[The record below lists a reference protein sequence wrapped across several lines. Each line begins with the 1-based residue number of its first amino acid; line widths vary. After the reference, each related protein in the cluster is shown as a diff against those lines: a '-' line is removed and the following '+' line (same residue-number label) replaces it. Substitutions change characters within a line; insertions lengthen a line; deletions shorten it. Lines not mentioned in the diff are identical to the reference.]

1 MTQNTGAENTHKAG
15 KIIRRILAVLG
26 VLVLLVLSFAV
37 FSYFHLKS
45 FFTAPQK
52 VDDRG
57 RLYYTEYT
65 GDYESP
71 FVTFIFDKIKPV
83 RSGGCSAF
91 YTESTDGGYRTGRNY
106 DLPHMDKQGNTTGLN
121 MVVRCSPEG
130 KYSSVGVA
138 DVAMFSRIGMNYVQ
152 GSLDKGQ
159 LTDVLLSLVPYICV
173 DGINETGLSA
183 SILAL
188 DLKEGETAVF
198 QTEEGKE
205 PVIITELLRQILDNC
220 ASVGEAVELAKDRNM
235 INTFGADFHMFVTDD
250 SGSSAVLE
258 WRNNTFIV
266 TYTDMITNFY
276 VAFDDAEDC
285 YLDGGLKEKFIA
297 PAENPFNYR
306 FGYGHGYERF
316 KKLMA
321 VKAEKAA
328 AGSMAMDD
336 SEIMETLKAVSQ
348 EYTGELT
355 SLTQYSAI
363 YDNTNGTLDLC
374 VYPDYSK
381 VYHYDVE

>member
-138 DVAMFSRIGMNYVQ
+138 DVAMFSRIGLNYVQ

-321 VKAEKAA
+321 V
-328 AGSMAMDD
+328 
-336 SEIMETLKAVSQ
+336 TVQ
-348 EYTGELT
+348 R
-355 SLTQYSAI
+355 
-363 YDNTNGTLDLC
+363 DL
-374 VYPDYSK
+374 
-381 VYHYDVE
+381 